1 MRVRAGIVLLWVALG
16 CGDAVA
22 TPIRAAQSRVDAA
35 VPEDGRGASSG
46 ADVPDTAFCADAAD
60 WPAELAAAELQL
72 FAAINAARAD
82 GIRCGDDQQREREPE
97 VRQALVLVPEL
108 RCSARLHS
116 LDMYENDYVGRE
128 NGDGDDFR
136 DRIRATG
143 LQARAMDESIERSD
157 DPPAELL
164 EHLLE
169 DWDDCGNLINS
180 ELDGM
185 GIGHYADLW
194 TLDFA
199 DTQGADLESGGR

>member
-1 MRVRAGIVLLWVALG
+1 MRLRAGILLLSAALG

-22 TPIRAAQSRVDAA
+22 TPIRAAQSRADAA
-35 VPEDGRGASSG
+35 AEDGRGSGIGAG
-46 ADVPDTAFCADAAD
+46 ADVPDLAHCADAAD
-60 WPAELAAAELQL
+60 WPVELAAAELQL
-72 FAAINAARAD
+72 FAAINAARAE
-82 GIRCGDDQQREREPE
+82 GIRCGDDEEREREP
-97 VRQALVLVPEL
+97 LVLVPEL

-143 LQARAMDESIERSD
+143 LDARAMDESIERSD
-157 DPPAELL
+157 DEPAQLL

-169 DWDDCGNLINS
+169 DWDDCGNLINP
-180 ELDGM
+180 ELDGV

-199 DTQGADLESGGR
+199 DTRANADTERDER